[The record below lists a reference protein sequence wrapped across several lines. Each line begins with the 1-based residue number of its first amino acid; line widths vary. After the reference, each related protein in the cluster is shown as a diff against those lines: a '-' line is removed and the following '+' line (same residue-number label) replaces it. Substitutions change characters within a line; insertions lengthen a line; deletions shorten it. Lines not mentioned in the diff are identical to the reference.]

1 MVHKFATYRH
11 RSEQKMDIYIKLA
24 EGMYVYYH
32 IYMHY
37 HIGCIKLLTPQ
48 LLLLYSQG
56 LVQTFIDNWPQ
67 YEHRICCRHVYNNL
81 RKNRPDVLIRELFW
95 KATKATYKIE
105 FNRLIDEL
113 KGIDEDAHSWLQD
126 HSTTIQAKHMFS
138 EDGLSDTVLNNMC
151 ESFNSRILK
160 FRFKPIITM
169 V

>member
-11 RSEQKMDIYIKLA
+11 RSEQKMDIYIRLA

-67 YEHRICCRHVYNNL
+67 YEHRICCRHLYNNL
-81 RKNRPDVLIRELFW
+81 RKNHHGVLAKELFW
-95 KATKATYKIE
+95 KAAKATYKAK
-105 FNRLIDEL
+105 FDRLMDGL
-113 KGIDEDAHSWLQD
+113 KGINEDAHSWLQD
-126 HSTTIQAKHMFS
+126 HSTSKWVRHMFS

-151 ESFNSRILK
+151 ESFNSMILK
-160 FRFKPIITM
+160 FRSKPIITM

>member
-1 MVHKFATYRH
+1 MIHKFATYRH
-11 RSEQKMDIYIKLA
+11 RSEQKMDIYIRLA

-37 HIGCIKLLTPQ
+37 HIGCIELLTPQ

-67 YEHRICCRHVYNNL
+67 YEHRICCRHLYNNL
-81 RKNRPDVLIRELFW
+81 RKNHPGVLIRELFY
-95 KATKATYKIE
+95 KATKATYKAE
-105 FNRLIDEL
+105 FDRLMDEL

-126 HSTTIQAKHMFS
+126 HSTTIWARHMFS
-138 EDGLSDTVLNNMC
+138 EGGLSDTVLNNMC
-151 ESFNSRILK
+151 ESFNSKILK
-160 FRFKPIITM
+160 FRSKFIITM